1 MTVIKAFMITK
12 ENWENI
18 YKIMNARR
26 LAVGNCRSIIAFLK
40 KVTERIQRERP
51 GENAWTVG
59 EQLSNF

>member
-1 MTVIKAFMITK
+1 MITK

-26 LAVGNCRSIIAFLK
+26 LAVRNCRSIIAFLK